1 MTTRRDDG
9 IEKHMVDEGVLQED
23 NLPVFA
29 NISVPSVVPK
39 DDAASNSSEQ
49 LPNELA
55 ESRYTGVSVWRR
67 EYKKD
72 CPPIEFTAETST
84 IPTSRSQFIGK
95 TNMVL
100 AVVFLVLR
108 LSKIITSI
116 NVVY

>member
-67 EYKKD
+67 EYKNDCNFEATVHRKNKYGSSSCVPCPEVVKD
-72 CPPIEFTAETST
+72 NNKHKCGILIKQIS
-84 IPTSRSQFIGK
+84 
-95 TNMVL
+95 
-100 AVVFLVLR
+100 
-108 LSKIITSI
+108 
-116 NVVY
+116 